1 MKIEVSKI
9 KWLDEYEIKA
19 KYIPTFL
26 SVIPIVH
33 FLILFISET
42 FWNELINNIGWM
54 LVVANL
60 SLSLIVMLAL
70 VQIQSSLGKMWIEE
84 SVFGK
89 GGVNFPTTDMLL
101 YSGGLISKE
110 RKEQLRRMISKLYGS
125 VFSTEVEERDDPQNA
140 RLQARE
146 AVGHV
151 RTKVGHGV
159 MTIQY
164 NIRYGFFRNLI
175 AGVVW
180 STIGS
185 LGCSVLY
192 YLDGNWKPMSL
203 FIVYFLIFAVLYLLK
218 DVILEKLAFSYADT
232 LFTEFSNQIKGE

>member
-1 MKIEVSKI
+1 MPKI
-9 KWLDEYEIKA
+9 KWFDEYEIKA
-19 KYIPTFL
+19 RYIPTFI
-26 SVIPIVH
+26 SVIPMVQ

-54 LVVANL
+54 LVANL
-60 SLSLIVMLAL
+60 SLSLIIMLAL

-89 GGVNFPTTDMLL
+89 GGEQFPTTNMLL
-101 YSGGLISKE
+101 YSGGIISKE
-110 RKEQLRRMISKLYGS
+110 RKEQLRRSISGLYGTI
-125 VFSTEVEERDDPQNA
+125 FSSETEERDDPQNA

-159 MTIQY
+159 MTIHY

-175 AGVVW
+175 AGVIW
-180 STIGS
+180 NAIGS
-185 LGCSVLY
+185 VGCSVLY
-192 YLDGNWKPMSL
+192 GLESDWRPMSL
-203 FIVYFLIFAVLYLLK
+203 FIAIFLISTALYFLK
-218 DVILEKLAFSYADT
+218 GVILGKLAFSYADT
-232 LFTEFSNQIKGE
+232 LFTEFSNQIKGES